1 METNANAGITNV
13 SRLSF
18 KIGIGGMVVA
28 PQACL
33 FEDTPYFSCMFSYPR
48 QLGAQFMGMLR
59 IAGQIVFLF
68 QDIARC
74 LVHYKLRWS
83 LISRQLE
90 FIGAKSVPVVIITG
104 GFIGAVFA
112 AQCEFQFKVLGMSTA
127 VGPVV
132 AVAMCRELGPVLC
145 ALMIAGRVGSAMA
158 AELATMK
165 ITEQIDAL
173 RSLAVYPTEYLIVP
187 RFIAML
193 ISMPILVGLAILC
206 GIGSGYY
213 VAVHILDVPGV
224 YYWNNTIKYTHAK
237 DVWIGV
243 VKGFFFGL
251 IIILVGCNK
260 GLTSAQGAEGVGL
273 ATTEAVVDSFIIV
286 LIANFF
292 FTFLL
297 NTIL

>member
-1 METNANAGITNV
+1 MIRYAQQ
-13 SRLSF
+13 
-18 KIGIGGMVVA
+18 MVA
-28 PQACL
+28 RFL
-33 FEDTPYFSCMFSYPR
+33 
-48 QLGAQFMGMLR
+48 GMLQ
-59 IAGQIVFLF
+59 ISGQIVFLF
-68 QDIARC
+68 QDIVRC
-74 LVHYKLRWS
+74 LFRYPIRFNL
-83 LISRQLE
+83 LFRQID

-112 AQCEFQFKVLGMSTA
+112 AQCEFQFRALGMSSA

-132 AVAMCRELGPVLC
+132 AIAMCRELGPVLC

-187 RFIAML
+187 RFLAML
-193 ISMPILVGLAILC
+193 VSMPILVGLAITC
-206 GIGSGYY
+206 GVGAGYY
-213 VAVHILDVPGV
+213 VAVHVLEVPGV
-224 YYWNNTIKYTHAK
+224 YYWNNTEKFTHDK
-237 DVWIGV
+237 DIWIGV

-251 IIILVGCNK
+251 IILLVGCNK
-260 GLTSAQGAEGVGL
+260 GLNAAQGAEGVGL
-273 ATTEAVVDSFIIV
+273 ATTESVVDSFIIV

-297 NTIL
+297 NAIL

>member
-1 METNANAGITNV
+1 
-13 SRLSF
+13 
-18 KIGIGGMVVA
+18 
-28 PQACL
+28 
-33 FEDTPYFSCMFSYPR
+33 
-48 QLGAQFMGMLR
+48 MLR
-59 IAGQIVFLF
+59 MGGQIVFLF
-68 QDIARC
+68 QDIIRC
-74 LVHYKLRWS
+74 LFKYPLRCG
-83 LISRQLE
+83 LLMRQIE

-112 AQCEFQFKVLGMSTA
+112 AQTEFQFKDLGLSSG

-132 AVAMCRELGPVLC
+132 AIAMCRELGPVLC
-145 ALMIAGRVGSAMA
+145 ALMIAGRIGSAFA

-187 RFIAML
+187 RFLGIL
-193 ISMPILVGLAILC
+193 LSMPILVALAILC

-224 YYWNNTIKYTHAK
+224 YYWHNTVVYTHAK
-237 DVWIGV
+237 DIWIGL

-251 IIILVGCNK
+251 IIVLVGCNK
-260 GLTSAQGAEGVGL
+260 GLNAAQGAEGVGL

-297 NTIL
+297 NALL

>member
-1 METNANAGITNV
+1 MIRYAQQ
-13 SRLSF
+13 
-18 KIGIGGMVVA
+18 M
-28 PQACL
+28 
-33 FEDTPYFSCMFSYPR
+33 
-48 QLGAQFMGMLR
+48 GARFLGMLQ
-59 IAGQIVFLF
+59 ISGQIVFLF
-68 QDIARC
+68 QDIVRC
-74 LVHYKLRWS
+74 LFRYPIRFNL
-83 LISRQLE
+83 LFRQID

-112 AQCEFQFKVLGMSTA
+112 AQCEFQFRALGMSSA

-132 AVAMCRELGPVLC
+132 AIAMCRELGPVLC

-187 RFIAML
+187 RFLAML
-193 ISMPILVGLAILC
+193 VSMPILVGLAITC
-206 GIGSGYY
+206 GVGAGYY
-213 VAVHILDVPGV
+213 VAVHVLEVPGV
-224 YYWNNTIKYTHAK
+224 YYWNNTEKFTHDK
-237 DVWIGV
+237 DIWIGV

-251 IIILVGCNK
+251 IILLVGCNK
-260 GLTSAQGAEGVGL
+260 GLNAAQGAEGVGL
-273 ATTEAVVDSFIIV
+273 ATTESVVDSFIIV

-297 NTIL
+297 NAIL

>member
-1 METNANAGITNV
+1 MFRYANQ
-13 SRLSF
+13 
-18 KIGIGGMVVA
+18 M
-28 PQACL
+28 
-33 FEDTPYFSCMFSYPR
+33 
-48 QLGAQFMGMLR
+48 GARWFRMLR
-59 IAGQIVFLF
+59 MAGQIVFLF
-68 QDIARC
+68 LDIIRC
-74 LVHYKLRWS
+74 LFRYRIRFPLLLHQ
-83 LISRQLE
+83 IE
-90 FIGAKSVPVVIITG
+90 FIGAKSVPVVVITG

-112 AQCEFQFKVLGMSTA
+112 AQTEFQFKSLGLSSG

-132 AVAMCRELGPVLC
+132 AIAMCRELGPVLC
-145 ALMIAGRVGSAMA
+145 ALMIAGRIGSAMA

-173 RSLAVYPTEYLIVP
+173 RALAVYPTEYLIVP
-187 RFIAML
+187 RFLGML

-206 GIGSGYY
+206 GIGAGYY
-213 VAVHILDVPGV
+213 VAVHALDVPGV
-224 YYWNNTIKYTHAK
+224 YYWHNTVIYTHAK
-237 DVWIGV
+237 DIWIGL

-260 GLTSAQGAEGVGL
+260 GLEAAQGAEGVGI

-297 NTIL
+297 NALL

>member
-1 METNANAGITNV
+1 
-13 SRLSF
+13 
-18 KIGIGGMVVA
+18 MV
-28 PQACL
+28 QM
-33 FEDTPYFSCMFSYPR
+33 S
-48 QLGAQFMGMLR
+48 
-59 IAGQIVFLF
+59 GQIVFLF
-68 QDIARC
+68 MDIMRC
-74 LVHYKLRWS
+74 LCRYRIRFGL
-83 LISRQLE
+83 LFRQID

-112 AQCEFQFKVLGMSTA
+112 AQCEFQFKALGMSSA

-145 ALMIAGRVGSAMA
+145 AMMIAGRVGSAMA

-173 RSLAVYPTEYLIVP
+173 RALAVYPTEYLIVP
-187 RFIAML
+187 RFLGML

-213 VAVHILDVPGV
+213 VAVHFLSVPGV
-224 YYWNNTIKYTHAK
+224 YYWNNTVKFTHAK
-237 DVWIGV
+237 DVWFGL
-243 VKGFFFGL
+243 VKGFFYGL

-260 GLTSAQGAEGVGL
+260 GLTAAQGAEGVGL

-292 FTFLL
+292 FSFLL
-297 NTIL
+297 NTLL